1 MNAKCRLQ
9 KKMASYQ
16 IISRINL
23 VHHNRVLTRKILI
36 SEEKCLGG
44 VLILNYCEYIRRGKE
59 TENDYV
65 RISPADRRY
74 RAGEETR
81 TR

>member
-36 SEEKCLGG
+36 SEEKYPG
-44 VLILNYCEYIRRGKE
+44 ILNYCEYIRRGKE

-65 RISPADRRY
+65 SISPADRRY